1 MKTQIANN
9 CRSIFDIHGTQTV
22 WMYVFSTTVWT
33 AAVIHLGLILLDA
46 CLDWKLPAFSTRRW
60 ENDTVGAI
68 KHDCWN
74 LSSCRISASLVLF
87 PSPRSAVLKWY
98 RDINDGSVNCY
109 STARPPSTQKHRF
122 LSNPGSPP
130 PFCLPSRFHSLAHT
144 FRRPSKTSSF
154 ATALTFDPS
163 PACPPQPFIPAKC
176 HALWHIRTY
185 EQRFRRGAGGWVSY
199 L

>member
-1 MKTQIANN
+1 MDV
-9 CRSIFDIHGTQTV
+9 S
-22 WMYVFSTTVWT
+22 FSTTIWT
-33 AAVIHLGLILLDA
+33 AGVIHLGLILLDA
-46 CLDWKLPAFSTRRW
+46 CVDWKLPAFSTWRW

-68 KHDCWN
+68 KHDWWN

-130 PFCLPSRFHSLAHT
+130 PFVCRRGSIHSLI
-144 FRRPSKTSSF
+144 PSGVLPRLPRLRQPWPLTLPQHARLNLSSRQNVTPF
-154 ATALTFDPS
+154 DILEHMSSALDGVQGAGCLIYRLTFTS
-163 PACPPQPFIPAKC
+163 PPPPRPP
-176 HALWHIRTY
+176 HRH
-185 EQRFRRGAGGWVSY
+185 
-199 L
+199 